1 MQKDIVFNRDN
12 NYGFIPS
19 TAKEV
24 KNLGWDYIDVILFTG
39 DAYVDHPSFGVAV
52 IARHLEAAGYRVAVV
67 AQPSWHGDLRDF
79 KKLGA
84 PRLFFGVTAGNM
96 DSMVNHYTAARRLRS
111 NDAYTPD
118 SRAGM
123 RPDNATICYCN
134 ILKDIYP
141 DTPIIIGGIEAS
153 LRRVAHYDYWI
164 DDIRPSILVDS
175 KADVLVYGMGDRV
188 ICDIARSIERGFDI
202 DKIRELDQ
210 IAFIADKSYID
221 NTADKES
228 VMLSSYEECLRSKRA
243 FGANFAVVE
252 TESNKVEAKRII
264 EPVGDDYVVINP
276 PHSMLTS
283 EELDATYDLP
293 FRRIPHSRY
302 FGKGAISAFEMIK
315 FSVNIHR
322 GCFGGCSFCTI
333 SAHQGKHISSRSE
346 GSILGELR
354 QIARLPDFKGQISD
368 LGGPSANMWGMKGKN
383 QDLCKRC
390 SRASCIFPATCKNLD
405 NSHGPLLKLYDK
417 ARGVEGIKNIYIG
430 SGIRYDM
437 FDNIHGKEYLCKVVT
452 NHTSGRLK
460 VAPEHTSDRVLNLM
474 RKPSFTLF
482 EKLNRD
488 FNDICKA
495 KGLRYELIP
504 YFISSHPGC
513 DRTDMVDLQHRMKG
527 LHFDLRQV
535 QDFTPTPMTLSSVIF
550 YTGIDPY
557 TGNNIFVERN
567 MESKKAQKE
576 LFFNRRDSA
585 PHSGA
590 RREHERRK

>member
-1 MQKDIVFNRDN
+1 MQNNILFNRQN
-12 NYGFIPS
+12 NYGFIPT

-24 KNLGWDYIDVILFTG
+24 KSLGWDYIDVILFTG

-79 KKLGA
+79 KKLGE

-111 NDAYTPD
+111 DDAYTPD

-123 RPDNATICYCN
+123 RPDYATTCYCN
-134 ILKDIYP
+134 ILKELYP
-141 DTPIIIGGIEAS
+141 STPIIIGGIEAS
-153 LRRVAHYDYWI
+153 LRRVTHYDYW
-164 DDIRPSILVDS
+164 DDGLRPSILVDS
-175 KADVLVYGMGDRV
+175 KADILVYGMGDRV
-188 ICDIARSIERGFDI
+188 ICDIARSIEGGFDI
-202 DKIRELDQ
+202 SKIREIDQ

-221 NTADKES
+221 TTSSKES
-228 VMLSSYEECLRSKRA
+228 IMLGSYEDALKSRKV
-243 FGANFAVVE
+243 FGDNFAIIE

-264 EPVGDDYVVINP
+264 EPVDGKYVVINP

-283 EELDATYDLP
+283 DELDATYNLP

-346 GSILGELR
+346 TSILNELQQITR
-354 QIARLPDFKGQISD
+354 QPDFKGQISD

-383 QDLCKRC
+383 LDACKKC

-405 NSHGPLLKLYDK
+405 NSHAPLLKLYDK
-417 ARGVEGIKNIYIG
+417 ARAVDGIKNIYIG

-460 VAPEHTSDRVLNLM
+460 VAPEHTSDKVLDLM
-474 RKPSFTLF
+474 RKPSFDKF
-482 EKLNRD
+482 EKLNHD
-488 FNDICKA
+488 FNDICRDN
-495 KGLRYELIP
+495 GLRYQLIP

-513 DRTDMVDLQHRMKG
+513 DRNDMLELQKRMKG

-550 YTGIDPY
+550 YTGVDPY
-557 TGNNIFVERN
+557 SGDKIFVERN
-567 MESKKAQKE
+567 IENKKAQKG
-576 LFFNRRDSA
+576 LFFNNRDSA
-585 PHSGA
+585 
-590 RREHERRK
+590 REHTKRR